1 MENYKE
7 EIQQTRVGCLGSSDA
22 RLLSQIASLGVVPRS
37 ALKRLAICKGLVPQ
51 TEIPRTAAIQA
62 GDDLEMMV
70 YEHLKANDERYESN
84 PMWVSERY
92 SRKNVKLISHA
103 DFVLKDTERKTLY
116 VYECKSTRYGFEET
130 KQTYK
135 AQLFVHYVLAKE
147 EAKKLGEKWKVKLF
161 LVHYST
167 EGLNLEEGL
176 DFDTS
181 RLTVKEVRFS
191 APLFDIEMAM
201 DIVDAHLETMNE
213 YYGDGDEI
221 PYDILPTSVQNQFDS
236 ITTLLTEIKEREDK
250 VMAFKSKLY
259 DFLTEKNIKSIKND
273 AWSIVRVDPTESV
286 QFDNKRYLEDFLA
299 KHPRQY
305 KKLRKKYDKVVKKKG
320 YVTIKIKDKNS

>member
-22 RLLSQIASLGVVPRS
+22 RLLAQIASLGVVPRS

-92 SRKNVKLISHA
+92 SRKNVRLISHP
-103 DFVLKDTERKTLY
+103 DLVLRNDERKTLY
-116 VYECKSTRYGFEET
+116 VYECKCTRYGFEET

-176 DFDTS
+176 YFDTS

-213 YYGDGDEI
+213 YYEGDDVDSQ
-221 PYDILPTSVQNQFDS
+221 YLPENVRNEFDM
-236 ITTLLTEIKEREDK
+236 ITAVLAEIKERERK
-250 VMAFKSKLY
+250 VEDFKKRLTKLML
-259 DFLTEKNIKSIKND
+259 DKNIKSIRND
-273 AWSIVRVDPTESV
+273 QWGITLVNATESV
-286 QFDNKRYLEDFLA
+286 SFDYKAFISDLTD
-299 KHPRQY
+299 KHPRKA
-305 KKLRKKYDKVVKKKG
+305 KKLLRTYEKRTKRGAYCI
-320 YVTIKIKDKNS
+320 IKIKDNKE